1 MATQDASASLT
12 YPDGRVIS
20 KVKDVN
26 NAIVELL
33 GLDRK
38 QFSQIAMIAQ
48 GDFLKLIMAR
58 TEERRDIFREIFNTK
73 LFLVLQEKLKASS
86 GELHN
91 QYDELCRKIRSD
103 IYEMAKNSA
112 FSNIHIII
120 FFIIF
125 N

>member
-1 MATQDASASLT
+1 MAIRQVKSKYATKETPTFVEMEFLYRNEIYVVRRNPEYERPALRGEGMATQDASASLT

-58 TEERRDIFREIFNTK
+58 TEERRDIFK
-73 LFLVLQEKLKASS
+73 
-86 GELHN
+86 GENLT
-91 QYDELCRKIRSD
+91 I
-103 IYEMAKNSA
+103 
-112 FSNIHIII
+112 
-120 FFIIF
+120 
-125 N
+125 